1 MKKRMSRN
9 SSEKEQRPTRRGK
22 RDHRKHSSQTKQTMG
37 KTSSVATSSPNPKSE
52 TEAQLGLEEEPSS
65 VPNMMQSGGLQGTAG
80 TKALT
85 SESIAELFEE
95 GQDLEAELVQGVENT
110 PDADQSEIRT
120 HQAYREEAPEYRNR
134 NRI

>member
-1 MKKRMSRN
+1 MSRN
-9 SSEKEQRPTRRGK
+9 SLEKEQRPTRRGK
-22 RDHRKHSSQTKQTMG
+22 RDHRKHSSQTKQTMET
-37 KTSSVATSSPNPKSE
+37 TSGVETSSPNPKRE
-52 TEAQLGLEEEPSS
+52 TEAQLGLDEEPSS

-95 GQDLEAELVQGVENT
+95 GQDLESELVLGVENT
-110 PDADQSEIRT
+110 PDADQSEVRT
-120 HQAYREEAPEYRNR
+120 HQASREEAPEYRNR

>member
-22 RDHRKHSSQTKQTMG
+22 CDHRKHSSQTKRTMET
-37 KTSSVATSSPNPKSE
+37 TSGVETSSPNPKSE

-80 TKALT
+80 SKALM

-95 GQDLEAELVQGVENT
+95 GQDLETDLVLGVENT

-120 HQAYREEAPEYRNR
+120 HQASREEAPEYSNR

>member
-9 SSEKEQRPTRRGK
+9 SSEKEQRRARRGK
-22 RDHRKHSSQTKQTMG
+22 RDHRKHSSQTKQAM
-37 KTSSVATSSPNPKSE
+37 E
-52 TEAQLGLEEEPSS
+52 TS
-65 VPNMMQSGGLQGTAG
+65 VPNMMQSGGPQGTAC

-95 GQDLEAELVQGVENT
+95 GQDLETELVLGVENT
-110 PDADQSEIRT
+110 PDADQSKIRT
-120 HQAYREEAPEYRNR
+120 HPASREEAPEYRNR

>member
-1 MKKRMSRN
+1 METTSGV
-9 SSEKEQRPTRRGK
+9 E
-22 RDHRKHSSQTKQTMG
+22 
-37 KTSSVATSSPNPKSE
+37 TSSLNPKGE
-52 TEAQLGLEEEPSS
+52 TEAQLGLEEEPSR

-85 SESIAELFEE
+85 SESIAGLFEE
-95 GQDLEAELVQGVENT
+95 GQDLEAELVLGVENT

-120 HQAYREEAPEYRNR
+120 HQASREEAPEYRNR